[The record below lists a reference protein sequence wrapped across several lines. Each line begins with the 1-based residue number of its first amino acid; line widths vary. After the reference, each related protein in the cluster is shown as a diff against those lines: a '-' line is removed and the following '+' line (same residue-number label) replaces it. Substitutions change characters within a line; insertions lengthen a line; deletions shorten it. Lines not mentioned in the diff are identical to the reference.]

1 MDALD
6 IHYDKFEELYMGRLN
21 ERGPKKEKIVRANNA
36 PFTNKILSKA
46 VMTRSRLHNK
56 YINMPTEENE
66 RNYKTY
72 RNYCVNLFRRGFD
85 YLSLGNIYSYISGRK
100 QRTKVKKNSAVV
112 KHTLW
117 YSTGIHSGSSFI

>member
-1 MDALD
+1 M
-6 IHYDKFEELYMGRLN
+6 
-21 ERGPKKEKIVRANNA
+21 KEKIVRANNA

-72 RNYCVNLFRRGFD
+72 RNFCVNLFRRGFD

-100 QRTKVKKNSAVV
+100 QRTKVNNKFSGWSNIPS
-112 KHTLW
+112 
-117 YSTGIHSGSSFI
+117 GIPQASILGPLLFNIYINDI